1 MDNSKWGAQ
10 RGWKRI
16 SVKREIPGESFDNE
30 YEMQETWEPSVK
42 QVKQEQPFMDT
53 EIGNMHEGQFAP
65 NTAVKYEA
73 EEWGR
78 DSDSGIVEECPSEFI
93 SSKLLKEE
101 ESELES
107 DSGISEE
114 CAAQASTQPG
124 HVQSPHETFL
134 EEEIMWRFSEDSYG
148 TCDPLSTE
156 EERQPEMPLEVAI
169 KEEQPDSGD
178 EAERGHQQFEDLLT
192 KRGKLPTP
200 YWGPRVLSVRAP
212 EDSPVGDRLPSGHTD
227 LCAAGP
233 PLNNYVAPCPADPP
247 PEGYAAPPPP
257 PDYWDARPHRLPKTY
272 HCPLC
277 VRWFTSVPH
286 LRRHYNTALHKRLAV
301 EKGQPAVPYCKK
313 SRRSRAVFL
322 KTLSHDDTGGG
333 GRKPPELGAC
343 APALPLPGAQ
353 RLLQPPPPPPP
364 PPQSQGPPP
373 PPPLPPPPKVLPP
386 SLTSGIRNTSR
397 AQVGPPTL
405 QQPQLMPDGGRAPA
419 YVPQPFCSYEYE
431 WQRHNVPRLFGSQF
445 CQPPWV
451 PDGPQ
456 DSLACQMRWDM
467 MHSQQQQYLYQQ
479 RVHEQH
485 KIRHRIQQQE
495 QHDLCLQHLQKQQ
508 QQLMHP
514 RRSGDSSQ
522 SLSVPTTSVTS
533 SAVTVAP
540 DSSGRGGAVR
550 KTVSSFPPDD
560 TPFRNGRQNAF
571 RIVPQMV
578 CESNLR
584 DSVSRTR
591 PQSGQ
596 SGMPQSTPVTAGQ
609 CRDEAVLL
617 PRHIE
622 KLQSQYPGIT
632 ICAAE
637 SKRSSPPTPTVT
649 ATVASPDGSPKLGRV
664 CPVCGVSFDSDSTL
678 RRHVVISHSG
688 GTYLECELC
697 GAVLPGLVTYR
708 AHLMEHGAGADAGKR
723 HSCDECPKRFTN
735 RAHLARHKML
745 HSGERPY
752 VCHVC
757 SKGFIRK
764 DHMLKHAKVHD
775 CRCAFCVPGV
785 VYDSA

>member
-1 MDNSKWGAQ
+1 MDNSKWADQ
-10 RGWKRI
+10 RGWNRI

-30 YEMQETWEPSVK
+30 YEMQEAWEPLVK
-42 QVKQEQPFMDT
+42 QVKQEQSPMDT
-53 EIGNMHEGQFAP
+53 EIGNVHEGQFAL

-107 DSGISEE
+107 DSGISDE
-114 CAAQASTQPG
+114 CAAQASTLPG

-156 EERQPEMPLEVAI
+156 EEWQVSAAPRPAPPRPAALQNSPAPSDALHLTVGPSPEMPLEVAI

-192 KRGKLPTP
+192 KRGKLPPP

-212 EDSPVGDRLPSGHTD
+212 EDSPVADRLPSGHTD
-227 LCAAGP
+227 LYAAGP
-233 PLNNYVAPCPADPP
+233 PLNSYAAPCPADPP

-313 SRRSRAVFL
+313 SRRSRAAFL
-322 KTLSHDDTGGG
+322 KTLRASGDGGSSRDDTGGG
-333 GRKPPELGAC
+333 GRKPPELGAS

-353 RLLQPPPPPPP
+353 RLLQPPPPPQ
-364 PPQSQGPPP
+364 PQRPPP
-373 PPPLPPPPKVLPP
+373 PPPPPPPPKVPPP
-386 SLTSGIRNTSR
+386 SLPSGIRNTSR

-419 YVPQPFCSYEYE
+419 YVPQPFCSYKYE
-431 WQRHNVPRLFGSQF
+431 WQRHDVPRLFGSQC

-456 DSLACQMRWDM
+456 DSLAFQMRWDM
-467 MHSQQQQYLYQQ
+467 IHSQQQQYLYQ
-479 RVHEQH
+479 H
-485 KIRHRIQQQE
+485 
-495 QHDLCLQHLQKQQ
+495 
-508 QQLMHP
+508 
-514 RRSGDSSQ
+514 RSG
-522 SLSVPTTSVTS
+522 V
-533 SAVTVAP
+533 
-540 DSSGRGGAVR
+540 
-550 KTVSSFPPDD
+550 
-560 TPFRNGRQNAF
+560 
-571 RIVPQMV
+571 
-578 CESNLR
+578 
-584 DSVSRTR
+584 
-591 PQSGQ
+591 
-596 SGMPQSTPVTAGQ
+596 PQSTPVTAGQ
-609 CRDEAVLL
+609 CRGEAVLL

-637 SKRSSPPTPTVT
+637 SKRSPPPTPAVM
-649 ATVASPDGSPKLGRV
+649 ATVASPDGSPESARV

-688 GTYLECELC
+688 STYLECELC
-697 GAVLPGLVTYR
+697 GAVLPGLTTYR

-764 DHMLKHAKVHD
+764 DHMLKHAKVHN
-775 CRCAFCVPGV
+775 CRCAFCIPGA